1 MKMSYDP
8 EDDILVIEFNKENIV
23 RDISL
28 NWNVNIG
35 MTEQG
40 IGEIVILDA
49 KKAGM
54 LPIGMGD
61 ELRAA

>member
-8 EDDILVIEFNKENIV
+8 EDDILVIEFNKDSIV
-23 RDISL
+23 HDISL

-40 IGEIVILDA
+40 VGEIVILDV
-49 KKAGM
+49 KKAGL
-54 LPIGMGD
+54 LPIEMGD

>member
-1 MKMSYDP
+1 MKMSYGP

-54 LPIGMGD
+54 LPIEMGD

>member
-8 EDDILVIEFNKENIV
+8 DDDILVIEFNKDRIV

-28 NWNVNIG
+28 NWNVNVG

-49 KKAGM
+49 KKDGL
-54 LPIGMGD
+54 LPLEIG
-61 ELRAA
+61 ENLRAA

>member
-8 EDDILVIEFNKENIV
+8 EDDILVIEFNKDNIV

-40 IGEIVILDA
+40 IGEIIILDA
-49 KKAGM
+49 KKAGL
-54 LPIGMGD
+54 LPIEMGD